1 MITLNVKKKKTKDGE
16 RWEQEVLPHT
26 PEGGKAAPACDRW
39 ERTQRCTH
47 MWRGGI
53 LP

>member
-16 RWEQEVLPHT
+16 RWEQEVPSHT
-26 PEGGKAAPACDRW
+26 PEGW
-39 ERTQRCTH
+39 EGGTSVWQMGVNAKIHTYVE
-47 MWRGGI
+47 GGI